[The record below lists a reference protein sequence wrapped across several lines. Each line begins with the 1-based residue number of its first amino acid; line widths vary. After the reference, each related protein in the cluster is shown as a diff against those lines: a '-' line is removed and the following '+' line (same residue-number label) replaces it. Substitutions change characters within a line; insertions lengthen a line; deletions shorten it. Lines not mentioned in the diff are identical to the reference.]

1 MIVKSVAL
9 RGAAVHTRK
18 KEPGQDYDWYVKAG
32 HLQLFDKMDE
42 IYRIALRD
50 ISAEVP
56 KLAVILDEKS
66 IGFLI
71 GDMPCQRMDHSKR
84 IIHDTLYL
92 EFDLQYHPSVLHTAG
107 VLLLCSKN
115 AYQIHEKHFMAYAE
129 RLLAH
134 SPSTQL
140 SLKRVKLPVVSKQPN
155 FNLASIRAEKLAL
168 FSDSVNRNR
177 CARYLIHF
185 KYRDNHRF
193 SFVST
198 GRLKLE
204 KCQQIADKSDECVLL
219 TISSEVQSEINL
231 KKNRF
236 PHFRKMF
243 A

>member
-129 RLLAH
+129 RLL
-134 SPSTQL
+134 
-140 SLKRVKLPVVSKQPN
+140 KRVKLPVVSKQPN

-177 CARYLIHF
+177 CARY
-185 KYRDNHRF
+185 
-193 SFVST
+193 FVST

>member
-18 KEPGQDYDWYVKAG
+18 TEPGQDYDWYVKAG
-32 HLQLFDKMDE
+32 HLQLFDKTNE

-50 ISAEVP
+50 VSAEIP
-56 KLAVILDEKS
+56 RLAVIIDGER

-71 GDMPCQRMDHSKR
+71 GDMPCQRIDHGKR

-92 EFDLQYHPSVLHTAG
+92 EFDLQYHRSVLHTAG

-115 AYQIHEKHFMAYAE
+115 AYQIHEEHFMEYAE
-129 RLLAH
+129 KLFAH

-140 SLKRVKLPVVSKQPN
+140 SFKRVKLPVVNKQPN
-155 FNLASIRAEKLAL
+155 FNLAPIVQEKLVL
-168 FSDSVNRNR
+168 FSDTVNRNR

-185 KYRDNHRF
+185 KYRDNRRF

-198 GRLKLE
+198 GRLKLA

-219 TISSEVQSEINL
+219 TLSSEIQSEVNL
-231 KKNRF
+231 TKNRF
-236 PHFRKMF
+236 SHFRKMF